1 MMSPTDNKAI
11 AVVVDAYSSGNFFP
25 AACARLDAS
34 LIHIQSTRE
43 LITSMLPP
51 NLSDY
56 IDNIICTDEV
66 AVVEHLRQ
74 YSPVCVIAGQES
86 AVPLADRLSESLG
99 LPSNGSKLSRARRDK
114 YEMIEALRHA
124 GLRCAQQ
131 FKSSDSTALAQWAD
145 RNGTYPVVIKPLS
158 SAATDGVY
166 ICNSAEKVIAA
177 AEKILTSQDIF
188 DVPNKEVLIQ
198 SYLEG
203 TEYIVDTVSCDGH
216 RYVCGVWQYEKS
228 LLPSGKNIYDKDI
241 LVDPH
246 SEPSPELISY
256 VDEVLNALNIRWGAA
271 HAEVIM
277 TAGGPALVE
286 IGARLNGNIDPG
298 FHDVCLGNN
307 QVTLTAKA
315 YLHPEEFQ
323 EKFSDQVYSKLQPA
337 VVYNAPTVLDGIV
350 DSIDQ
355 AVVDEIRKL
364 ESVHLVSVKLKP
376 GARIRP
382 TIDLLTSPLRIF
394 MTAASREQLVSDYE
408 EIRRLKDF
416 VYRVK
421 CRRYLNGAGSP

>member
-1 MMSPTDNKAI
+1 MTMSSTENKAI
-11 AVVVDAYSSGNFFP
+11 AVVVDAYSAGNFFP
-25 AACARLDAS
+25 AACAELDAR
-34 LIHIQSTRE
+34 LIHVQSTRE
-43 LITSMLPP
+43 LIPSMLPP

-66 AVVEHLRQ
+66 AMAEHLRQ

-99 LPSNGSKLSRARRDK
+99 LPSNGSRFSRARRDK
-114 YEMIEALRHA
+114 YEMIETLRHA

-131 FKSSDSTALAQWAD
+131 FKSNDPIALAEWAD

-166 ICNSAEKVIAA
+166 ICGSAEEVVTAAEKV
-177 AEKILTSQDIF
+177 LTFRDIF
-188 DVPNKEVLIQ
+188 DTPNEEALIQ

-203 TEYIVDTVSCDGH
+203 TEYIVDTVRCDGH
-216 RYVCGVWQYEKS
+216 RYACGVWQYEKS

-241 LVDPH
+241 LVDPD
-246 SEPSPELISY
+246 SEPVPELISY

-277 TAGGPALVE
+277 TADGPALVE

-298 FHDVCLGNN
+298 FHDACLGNN

-315 YLHPEEFQ
+315 YLQPEEFQ
-323 EKFSDQVYSKLQPA
+323 REFSDRVYSKLQSA
-337 VVYNAPTVLDGIV
+337 VVYNTPTVLDGIV

-355 AVVDEIRKL
+355 AVVDKIRGL
-364 ESVHLVSVKLKP
+364 ESVHLASVKLKP

-382 TIDLLTSPLRIF
+382 TIDLLTSPLRVF
-394 MTAASREQLVSDYE
+394 MAAASHEQLMSDYE

-421 CRRYLNGAGSP
+421 